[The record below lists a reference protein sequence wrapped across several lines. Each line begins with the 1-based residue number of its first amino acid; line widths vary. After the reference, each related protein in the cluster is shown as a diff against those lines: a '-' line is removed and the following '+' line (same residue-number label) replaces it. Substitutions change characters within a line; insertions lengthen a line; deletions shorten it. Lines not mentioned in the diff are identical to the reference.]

1 MTDSISSETIWQ
13 TLATIPDP
21 ELPVV
26 SLVEMGIVR
35 GVEQAPDGRVTV
47 TITPTFSGC
56 PALDVMKTDIVRG
69 LEHLG
74 VEKVIVRTVLAPP
87 WTTNWITEPAR
98 AKLKAFGLAPPPQ
111 HGGDFAILLFDP
123 VACPYCDSENTTLKN
138 NWGPTPCRMIF
149 YCNHCQQPFEQ
160 FKPL

>member
-1 MTDSISSETIWQ
+1 MQNFPEELIW
-13 TLATIPDP
+13 LALEKIPDP
-21 ELPVV
+21 EIPVV

-35 GVEQAPDGRVTV
+35 GVEQTPEGGVTV

-56 PALDVMKTDIVRG
+56 PALEVMKADIVMQLTRVG
-69 LEHLG
+69 IPE
-74 VEKVIVRTVLAPP
+74 VSVRTVLSPP
-87 WTTNWITEPAR
+87 WTTDWISESAR
-98 AKLKAFGLAPPPQ
+98 AKLKTFGLAPPPK

-123 VACPYCDSENTTLKN
+123 VSCPYCDSENTTLKN
-138 NWGPTPCRMIF
+138 NWGSTPCRMIF